1 MLRRRFATSDVVEP
15 AHNRTTAHATPRR
28 KPLHIRVAML
38 AVVATIATVLCMGQ
52 MLPPAC
58 EKALVRPAKAATALS
73 LYAVVVSV
81 REKLLGHGCT
91 YKRMTD

>member
-1 MLRRRFATSDVVEP
+1 
-15 AHNRTTAHATPRR
+15 
-28 KPLHIRVAML
+28 ML

-58 EKALVRPAKAATALS
+58 EEALVRPAKPANALN
-73 LYAVVVSV
+73 LYVGVVSV
-81 REKLLGHGCT
+81 REKLLGHCCT